1 MRKYLTTLALSG
13 ALLSFDASAS
23 GIGILDVER
32 IMKESV
38 AMRDFQSKIEK
49 KEDEYRKEV
58 EKKQSELDAEQKR
71 IEGKR
76 SILSKEAFD
85 KEVSGFDKKLDS
97 LKTFVDRKQSSLK
110 KASIDAMS
118 KLNDNVR
125 DIFSDIAKDRELDII
140 MPASQA
146 VYYEDKMDVTDDVLK
161 KLNKKITKIDVKF
174 E

>member
-1 MRKYLTTLALSG
+1 MRKYLTILALSG
-13 ALLSFDASAS
+13 ALISVDARAS

-32 IMKESV
+32 IMKESI

-58 EKKQSELDAEQKR
+58 EKKQTELDAEQKR

-85 KEVSGFDKKLDS
+85 KEVAGFDKKLDS

-125 DIFSDIAKDRELDII
+125 DIFADIAKDRGLDVIV
-140 MPASQA
+140 PASQA
-146 VYYEDKMDVTDDVLK
+146 VYYKDELDVTDDVLK

>member
-1 MRKYLTTLALSG
+1 MRKYLTTLALFG
-13 ALLSFDASAS
+13 ALFSANANAS

-58 EKKQSELDAEQKR
+58 EKKQSELDSEQKK
-71 IEGKR
+71 IEAKR

-85 KEVSGFDKKLDS
+85 KEVAGFDKKLDS

-125 DIFSDIAKDRELDII
+125 DIFSDIAKDRGLDII
-140 MPASQA
+140 IPSSQA